1 MPKTFI
7 FLIIGLFFGTGA
19 GFLIA
24 ATTGV
29 EMEGHAHGEAAV
41 HDHSAHD
48 HGEGAESGHD
58 HSQLTEA
65 ESPAPQ
71 LEIALHPDGRQSRNL
86 EIIVQNFAFDP
97 EAVNGEHVPG
107 HGHAHVYVNGVKIA
121 RAYAPWFHLS
131 ALPVGEHEI
140 RVTLNANDHT
150 QLAVEGEPIEVTE
163 TLVIE

>member
-19 GFLIA
+19 GFLLA
-24 ATTGV
+24 ASTGAQV
-29 EMEGHAHGEAAV
+29 EGHAHEDGV

-48 HGEGAESGHD
+48 HGDGADPHAT
-58 HSQLTEA
+58 LTEA
-65 ESPAPQ
+65 ESPAPE
-71 LEIALHPDGRQSRNL
+71 LSIAFHPDGAQSRNL
-86 EIIVQNFAFDP
+86 EIIVENFTFDP
-97 EAVNGEHVPG
+97 EAVNGDHVPG
-107 HGHAHVYVNGVKIA
+107 HGHAHIYVDGVKIA

-150 QLAVEGEPIEVTE
+150 QLAVGGEPLEVTE

>member
-7 FLIIGLFFGTGA
+7 FLIIGLFFGTGF
-19 GFLIA
+19 GFLLSA
-24 ATTGV
+24 ATGTSLS
-29 EMEGHAHGEAAV
+29 GHSHGAEV

-48 HGEGAESGHD
+48 HGEGAHD
-58 HSQLTEA
+58 HSKLIGA
-65 ESPAPQ
+65 EDPAPE
-71 LEIALHPDGRQSRNL
+71 LSVVLHPDGPQSRNL
-86 EIIVQNFAFDP
+86 EIVTRNFTFDP
-97 EAVNGEHVPG
+97 GAVNGEHIPG

-131 ALPVGEHEI
+131 ALPVGEHEL
-140 RVTLNANDHT
+140 RVTLNANDHS

>member
-19 GFLIA
+19 GFLLA
-24 ATTGV
+24 ATTGAQV
-29 EMEGHAHGEAAV
+29 EGHAHGAEV

-48 HGEGAESGHD
+48 HGEGMEEHD

-65 ESPAPQ
+65 EGPAPE
-71 LEIALHPDGRQSRNL
+71 LSITLHPDGRQSRNL
-86 EIIVQNFAFDP
+86 EIIARNFTFDP
-97 EAVNGEHVPG
+97 EAVNGEHIPG

-131 ALPVGEHEI
+131 ALPVGEHEV

>member
-19 GFLIA
+19 GFLLA
-24 ATTGV
+24 ASTGAQV
-29 EMEGHAHGEAAV
+29 EGHAHGADV

-48 HGEGAESGHD
+48 HGEGTEGHD

-65 ESPAPQ
+65 EGPAPE
-71 LEIALHPDGRQSRNL
+71 LSIAFHPDGAQSRNL
-86 EIIVQNFAFDP
+86 EIIVQNFTFDP
-97 EAVNGEHVPG
+97 QAVNGAHVPG

-131 ALPVGEHEI
+131 ALPVGEHEV